1 MRQYFAFLLCIER
14 IAVDC
19 VSKYKHNTIYR
30 SKETGRYTLRCPP
43 RECVSLTN
51 PCIKH
56 LQENTIRS
64 WVKWKDFSEVLD
76 GRLLKVSAFIFHTN
90 VIFTNKIFFG
100 TVGGI
105 SVRVLV
111 SGCKITVTIRGTFVK
126 REAKFSEIIYPSDKS
141 KGVKYSIFTDLVF
154 K

>member
-1 MRQYFAFLLCIER
+1 M
-14 IAVDC
+14 
-19 VSKYKHNTIYR
+19 
-30 SKETGRYTLRCPP
+30 
-43 RECVSLTN
+43 
-51 PCIKH
+51 
-56 LQENTIRS
+56 
-64 WVKWKDFSEVLD
+64 D

-90 VIFTNKIFFG
+90 VIFKSKIFFG

-126 REAKFSEIIYPSDKS
+126 REAKFSEIIHPSDKS

-154 K
+154 KWLNNSHQPFGK